1 MSERGTPWS
10 TSCLTSRLTACASAG
25 LEALRDA
32 SYTSLPLQQGQ
43 AVKCTGMLVICT
55 DMFLMVLCISQQSA
69 WKRLV
74 SHDVRMP
81 NVTNL
86 VFIPWAVA
94 DPLAECNRRG
104 QASACMEHHPRT

>member
-25 LEALRDA
+25 LEVLRDA

-55 DMFLMVLCISQQSA
+55 DMFLMVF
-69 WKRLV
+69 V
-74 SHDVRMP
+74 H
-81 NVTNL
+81 
-86 VFIPWAVA
+86 IPAI
-94 DPLAECNRRG
+94 
-104 QASACMEHHPRT
+104 CMEKACEPRRAHAKRHQPGLHPLGSA